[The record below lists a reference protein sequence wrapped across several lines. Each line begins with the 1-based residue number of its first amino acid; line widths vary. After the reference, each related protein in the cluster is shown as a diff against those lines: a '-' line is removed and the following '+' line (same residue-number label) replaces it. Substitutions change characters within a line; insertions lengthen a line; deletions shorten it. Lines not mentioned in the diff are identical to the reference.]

1 MLDAIASRLS
11 ECEVSAS
18 RISHIDIRCY
28 APYRLRP
35 MARTTVDIDDPVL
48 DDLRRLQRKQGKS
61 LGRLISDLLSSALSQ
76 QKNTAPR
83 KKTLQW
89 ISRNM
94 GEPLVDLDD
103 KDAVQAV
110 LDEESAR
117 KLKGRQ

>member
-1 MLDAIASRLS
+1 
-11 ECEVSAS
+11 
-18 RISHIDIRCY
+18 
-28 APYRLRP
+28 

-48 DDLRRLQRKQGKS
+48 DDLKRLQRKQGKS
-61 LGRLISDLLSSALSQ
+61 LGRLISDLLSRALSQ
-76 QKNTAPR
+76 EKNPAPR
-83 KKTLQW
+83 QKTLQW

-110 LDEESAR
+110 LDEESVR